1 MTRLVSGQ
9 EPLRS
14 SKEEQLFKV
23 QLYFSSKTKLASF
36 RNPIAFPRRGLL
48 LAPGAFSFP
57 GMKMQM
63 FLVHQVWNILI
74 FIITL
79 ICKCHSK
86 IWTYGNVWM
95 LAVVFL
101 MGETVLCCWGFL
113 VEPSPRELSPSTL
126 WRTCWDQNGS
136 LGVTHTLGYERC
148 PDFFSFLVDHGS

>member
-1 MTRLVSGQ
+1 
-9 EPLRS
+9 
-14 SKEEQLFKV
+14 
-23 QLYFSSKTKLASF
+23 
-36 RNPIAFPRRGLL
+36 
-48 LAPGAFSFP
+48 
-57 GMKMQM
+57 MQM

-79 ICKCHSK
+79 ICKCPSK

-126 WRTCWDQNGS
+126 WQACWDQHGS

-148 PDFFSFLVDHGS
+148 PDFFSFLVDHGSESSAQVSVWERKLDSNWRLLESLDTCRPRCPRDWVQRFLFKTSYVQI